1 MNHEPFGFGNQNHL
15 TKKGKTHHG
24 AQPHAGALYV
34 RLSKHAYSSKESSMR
49 TSVKVTGGLAL
60 LTIGYVVG
68 ASQILSPAVLLAQ
81 GKGKSKAAADAQS
94 AEQLSDETK
103 TKIKAAADA
112 LKAAMEA
119 LVAENRYESAIKS
132 VNAFA
137 VLSGGGNSLGD
148 LKAGA
153 GGVDPETFAAL
164 DAGLATDQVVVD
176 LGRDAE
182 GRMTYKNRVVRMY
195 PVSVIRGAYARR
207 AEITGEDLL
216 PTATEEPS
224 KSKPKK
230 TEPTEDEST
239 EGEK

>member
-1 MNHEPFGFGNQNHL
+1 
-15 TKKGKTHHG
+15 
-24 AQPHAGALYV
+24 
-34 RLSKHAYSSKESSMR
+34 MR
-49 TSVKVTGGLAL
+49 ISLKITGGLVL
-60 LTIGYVVG
+60 LTIGYVLG
-68 ASQILSPAVLLAQ
+68 ASQILSPGTLLAQ
-81 GKGKSKAAADAQS
+81 GKSKSKAAADAQ
-94 AEQLSDETK
+94 AAAQPLSEETK

-119 LVAENRYESAIKS
+119 LVAENRYDSAIKG

-137 VLSGGGNSLGD
+137 VLSGGGNSIDD
-148 LKAGA
+148 LKAGVR
-153 GGVDPETFAAL
+153 GVDPETFAAL
-164 DAGLATDQVVVD
+164 YAGLATDQVVVD

-207 AEITGEDLL
+207 ADITGEDLL
-216 PTATEEPS
+216 PAAVEEPS

-239 EGEK
+239 EEEK